1 MVIGTAKQV
10 CTTWVKSMRNKLMN
24 AVFKAGDKLLPTA
37 NFIPFPVQRFTLEK
51 SLNHIFKPAI
61 EDGLFDLL
69 ENRWLRLSIA
79 DLKLSWCLTL
89 TYQQQLVIAANAQHE
104 VEITGNWRDFLTL
117 ASRQEDPDT
126 LFFRRQLQITGDT
139 ELGLGVK
146 NLIDSLDPDI
156 LPSWLWHS
164 LQHLGKQLKAQQA
177 A

>member
-1 MVIGTAKQV
+1 MHNQLTQLLLK
-10 CTTWVKSMRNKLMN
+10 T
-24 AVFKAGDKLLPTA
+24 GDKLLPITA
-37 NFIPFPVQRFTLEK
+37 FIPFPIQRFTLEK
-51 SLNHIFKPAI
+51 SLNHFFQSAI

-69 ENRWLRLSIA
+69 AQRW
-79 DLKLSWCLTL
+79 LKLSIRDLNLSWCITL
-89 TYQQQLVIAANAQHE
+89 TAHQQLIITQNTCHE
-104 VEITGNWRDFLTL
+104 VEIKGNWRDFLAL

-126 LFFRRQLQITGDT
+126 LFFRRRLQITGDT

-164 LQHLGKQLKAQQA
+164 LQYLGKQLKAQQA